1 MYEKLNDILGKDS
14 ELNLDA
20 VLISSPH
27 NLRYF
32 SGFAGGE
39 GYALTGDGFR

>member
-27 NLRYF
+27 NLR
-32 SGFAGGE
+32 
-39 GYALTGDGFR
+39 